1 LEALPRLVEAFPPLT
16 LVPQL
21 LKFLLRTIPPA
32 KDLLLDLVLD
42 FPDLLQPLLRG
53 NALRGWRYPSTS

>member
-1 LEALPRLVEAFPPLT
+1 LPVLVEALPALA

-21 LKFLLRTIPPA
+21 LKFLLRMLQPA

-42 FPDLLQPLLRG
+42 LPDLLQPLLRG
-53 NALRGWRYPSTS
+53 NTFRG